1 VVEITEERTMS
12 TQFKTENR
20 RAQGLTAL
28 RRYISEYE
36 EMEIVRKQQEEK
48 FPLSKAKLHAVA
60 KQRKDAIYISTRDG
74 KFVNVNQPML
84 ELLGYDMDEMMSMDI
99 RNICVNPVDLD
110 RLQKEIDQKGYV
122 ISNSMKL
129 YKKDGTEVSC
139 LVTSTI
145 RWYNEDNIP
154 GNQPMFK
161 SWVRCVN

>member
-1 VVEITEERTMS
+1 
-12 TQFKTENR
+12 
-20 RAQGLTAL
+20 
-28 RRYISEYE
+28 
-36 EMEIVRKQQEEK
+36 MEIERKQQEEK
-48 FPLSKAKLHAVA
+48 LPVSKTKIRAAA

-74 KFVNVNQPML
+74 KFVNINQQML
-84 ELLGYDMDEMMSMDI
+84 DLLGYDMDEMMGMDI
-99 RNICVNPVDLD
+99 KHICVNPVDLD

-122 ISNSMKL
+122 ISNRLKL

-139 LVTSTI
+139 LITSTI

>member
-1 VVEITEERTMS
+1 MS
-12 TQFKTENR
+12 TQFKTENQHE
-20 RAQGLTAL
+20 QGLTAL

-36 EMEIVRKQQEEK
+36 EMEIERKQQEEK
-48 FPLSKAKLHAVA
+48 LPVSKTRNRSAG
-60 KQRKDAIYISTRDG
+60 KQRKDAIYISTQDG
-74 KFVNVNQPML
+74 KFVNINQQML
-84 ELLGYDMDEMMSMDI
+84 DLLGYDMNEMMSMDI

-122 ISNSMKL
+122 ISNRLKL

-139 LVTSTI
+139 LITSTI